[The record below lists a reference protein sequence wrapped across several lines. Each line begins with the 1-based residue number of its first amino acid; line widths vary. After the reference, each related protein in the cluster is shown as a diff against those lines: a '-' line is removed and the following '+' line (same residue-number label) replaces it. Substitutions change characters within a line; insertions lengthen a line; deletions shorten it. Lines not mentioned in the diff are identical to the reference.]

1 MVRVTAKEPEFLAS
15 SEVAA
20 RLGINKSTL
29 SRWVKAGRI
38 KPAYT
43 APGGAQYFTLAEVE
57 RVQANL

>member
-1 MVRVTAKEPEFLAS
+1 MTDKHREFLSS

-20 RLGINKSTL
+20 RLGIDKSTL

-38 KPAYT
+38 KPVYT
-43 APGGAQYFTLAEVE
+43 APGGAQIFTVAEVE